1 MSQIQIMAFKN
12 EKSLKLLLMDLN
24 FRDWVIQPKPETK
37 RYWKTWLKNNPDKK
51 EDFLLAKELIQKL
64 EFKRVEVSD
73 ERYEKIF
80 EKTLLGKKSNY
91 VSKNQFFIKKLDLRS
106 YWRVAA
112 MLVAAAFIS
121 LLYFSKQFH
130 NSEGM
135 TGQME
140 MITKSND
147 AGRKSQIYLPDG
159 TIVWLNSKSSI
170 QYKSDFSGSIRS
182 VNLSGEAY
190 FEVAKDPS
198 KKFIVKTSTMSVT
211 AIGTQFNVN
220 AFSSVDR
227 HQVALAEGKV
237 MVQKTDKL
245 NEDDQKIYLDP
256 GQSLS
261 IFKSNGQ
268 MIQSSFDPKKVLSW
282 RDGVIYFDDAVFEEV
297 VEVLERWYGKT
308 IIVQN
313 IEKAKAWQFSSEF
326 NNETLENVMRNI
338 SYSKNF
344 EYTIEGETVKIIF

>member
-1 MSQIQIMAFKN
+1 MAFKSEN
-12 EKSLKLLLMDLN
+12 SLKLLLMDLN
-24 FRDWVIQPKPETK
+24 FRDWVIQPKPETE

-64 EFKRVEVSD
+64 EFKRVEVTD

-80 EKTLLGKKSNY
+80 EKTLLGKKSKCA
-91 VSKNQFFIKKLDLRS
+91 VANQYFMKKLDLRS

-112 MLVAAAFIS
+112 MLVAAA
-121 LLYFSKQFH
+121 LYLCSIFLSSFTIA
-130 NSEGM
+130 EGM

-159 TIVWLNSKSSI
+159 TIVWLNSQSSI
-170 QYKSDFSGSIRS
+170 QYKPDFSGSTRS
-182 VNLSGEAY
+182 VKLSGEAY

-227 HQVALAEGKV
+227 HQVALARG
-237 MVQKTDKL
+237 
-245 NEDDQKIYLDP
+245 
-256 GQSLS
+256 
-261 IFKSNGQ
+261 KSNG
-268 MIQSSFDPKKVLSW
+268 
-282 RDGVIYFDDAVFEEV
+282 
-297 VEVLERWYGKT
+297 
-308 IIVQN
+308 
-313 IEKAKAWQFSSEF
+313 
-326 NNETLENVMRNI
+326 
-338 SYSKNF
+338 SKDR
-344 EYTIEGETVKIIF
+344 

>member
-1 MSQIQIMAFKN
+1 MV
-12 EKSLKLLLMDLN
+12 LKGENAVELLLMDLN
-24 FRDWVIQPKPETK
+24 FRDWVIQPKTESDH
-37 RYWKTWLKNNPDKK
+37 YWKTWLKNNPDKK
-51 EDFLLAKELIQKL
+51 EDLLLAKELIHKL
-64 EFKRVEVSD
+64 EFKRVEVSE
-73 ERYEKIF
+73 ERYDKIF
-80 EKTLLGKKSNY
+80 EKTLLGKKSKY
-91 VSKNQFFIKKLDLRS
+91 VSNNQHFMKKLDFRS

-121 LLYFSKQFH
+121 LLYFSEHFYDT
-130 NSEGM
+130 EG
-135 TGQME
+135 TSGQLE
-140 MITKSND
+140 TIIKSND

-159 TIVWLNSKSSI
+159 TIVWLNSQSSI
-170 QYKSDFSGSIRS
+170 QYKSDFSGSTRS

-190 FEVAKDPS
+190 FEVVKDPS
-198 KKFIVKTSTMSVT
+198 KKFIVKTSSMSVT

-220 AFSSVDR
+220 AFSSGDR

-245 NEDDQKIYLDP
+245 NEDDQKVYLDP

-261 IFKSNGQ
+261 IFKSNGK

-282 RDGVIYFDDAVFEEV
+282 KDGIIYFDDAVLEEV
-297 VEVLERWYGKT
+297 VEVLERWYDKT
-308 IIVQN
+308 IVVQN
-313 IEKAKAWQFSSEF
+313 IEKSGVWQFSSEF
-326 NNETLENVMRNI
+326 NNETLENVMQNI